1 MKASI
6 LAIATIISFAANAGN
21 GNENPIELKYIGNQN
36 NQPVFQLNLNPQSST
51 ESMSIIIKDDAGNT
65 LFSDNV
71 KGTTFTKKFLLNADQ
86 AEDETIRVDV
96 STKSGNK
103 QVTYFI
109 NTQTRQIIQ
118 TEQSKF

>member
-6 LAIATIISFAANAGN
+6 LAIATLISFTASAGN
-21 GNENPIELKYIGNQN
+21 GNENPVELKYIGNQN
-36 NQPVFQLNLNPQSST
+36 NQPVFQLNLNPQSSN
-51 ESMSIIIKDDAGNT
+51 ESISITIKDDAGNT

-71 KGTTFTKKFLLNADQ
+71 KGSVFSKKFLLNADQ
-86 AEDETIRVDV
+86 TEVETIRVDV

-103 QVTYFI
+103 QVTYLI

>member
-6 LAIATIISFAANAGN
+6 LAIATLISFTANAGN
-21 GNENPIELKYIGNQN
+21 GNENPVELKYIGNQN
-36 NQPVFQLNLNPQSST
+36 NQPVFQLNLTPQSST

-71 KGTTFTKKFLLNADQ
+71 KGSVFSKKFLLNAEQ
-86 AEDETIRVDV
+86 TEDETIRVDV
-96 STKSGNK
+96 TTKSGNK
-103 QVTYFI
+103 QVTYLI
-109 NTQTRQIIQ
+109 NTQTRQITQ